1 VAAVAA
7 SRGFGL
13 GRPGWHARF
22 DVVRTVF
29 IARIKIITR
38 YKGAIFM
45 EALLPIVFA
54 AMPVLLGTTVASQQ
68 GVDPGQVFCENT
80 MVRGQCTHNFRLY
93 MLIGASTFTVVSLM
107 LWLIGYWVRREQ
119 ETGTLESLALAPAR
133 RIWVL
138 AGVTSYAFV
147 RAMIAFVIAI
157 ALGSLV
163 FQVNPFEQGVAPA
176 LAFLAVGLLPLWG
189 LSFMF
194 GAFIMKIKEAD
205 SVIQVLQW
213 VLAFL
218 MGVFY
223 PITMLPPLMQG
234 MAGLFPPTVM
244 TDAIRASIL
253 DISFFY
259 GSAYGSLAVLFAMA
273 LVTPLLGYEL
283 FEFTERRLRRKE
295 GVGHY

>member
-1 VAAVAA
+1 MAAGVV

-13 GRPGWHARF
+13 GRPGWRARL

-29 IARIKIITR
+29 IARIHIITR

-54 AMPVLLGTTVASQQ
+54 AMPVLLGTAFAGANAAQNFQ
-68 GVDPGQVFCENT
+68 ANT
-80 MVRGQCTHNFRLY
+80 GTANYKLY
-93 MLIGASTFTVVSLM
+93 MLLGASTFTVVSIM

-119 ETGTLESLALAPAR
+119 ETGTLESIALAPAR
-133 RIWVL
+133 RVWVL

-147 RAMIAFVIAI
+147 RAFIAFLIAI
-157 ALGSLV
+157 ALGSVV
-163 FQVNPFEQGVAPA
+163 FQVNPFEHGVGLA
-176 LAFLAVGLLPLWG
+176 LVFLAIGLIPLWG
-189 LSFMF
+189 LAFIF

-218 MGVFY
+218 VGVFY
-223 PITMLPPLMQG
+223 PLKLLPPMMQAV
-234 MAGLFPPTVM
+234 AGLFPPTVM
-244 TDAIRASIL
+244 TDGIRASIL
-253 DISFFY
+253 DIGYFY
-259 GSAYGSLAVLFAMA
+259 GNAYANLAVLFAMA
-273 LVTPLLGYEL
+273 LVVPLLGYEV
-283 FEFTERRLRRKE
+283 FEVTERRLRKKE